1 MSFKCKV
8 CGQEFETERKL
19 HSHLKKHDLRV
30 AAYYQKY
37 YPRYDLYD
45 GKIIKFKS
53 KDYYFNTEFNTRT
66 NQLKWLDS
74 LPKEEAESYLKK
86 LLIDRKEK
94 KNLIYSPCQV
104 ELRSTPIPSIISYEK
119 KIGNYYKFCESIG
132 FQNKYESI
140 DNIAVGSSLSEDKD
154 IKVYVDTREQLP
166 LKFNIPTES
175 KGLKFGDYALSDK
188 SLTCNC
194 YIERKSLADFISTIS
209 VQNYERFCREVQRA
223 AENEANLIIVVEE
236 SLTNALSFPFLPHIS
251 KKIRV
256 TPEFIFHQVRD
267 MIQKYDHIQFL
278 FVKGR
283 KESVRVIEKIFF
295 SSCIYKKI
303 DLQLAYDKKIL

>member
-119 KIGNYYKFCESIG
+119 N
-132 FQNKYESI
+132 N
-140 DNIAVGSSLSEDKD
+140 
-154 IKVYVDTREQLP
+154 
-166 LKFNIPTES
+166 
-175 KGLKFGDYALSDK
+175 
-188 SLTCNC
+188 
-194 YIERKSLADFISTIS
+194 
-209 VQNYERFCREVQRA
+209 
-223 AENEANLIIVVEE
+223 
-236 SLTNALSFPFLPHIS
+236 
-251 KKIRV
+251 
-256 TPEFIFHQVRD
+256 
-267 MIQKYDHIQFL
+267 
-278 FVKGR
+278 
-283 KESVRVIEKIFF
+283 
-295 SSCIYKKI
+295 
-303 DLQLAYDKKIL
+303 